1 MNTSITVFK
10 AVKFFYNLWLPWSI
24 TSSTCIGKSF
34 QESFFSSSTQDKKDS
49 ATKIQQ
55 MQNAFLKLTSR
66 ITGYVVG
73 FYRIHRI
80 ENPEVELP
88 RCTSF
93 SNRSLT
99 KRVLVYK
106 LLYIFS
112 CGQLFQIGPKTTSRT
127 CYFCSQFLSNFN
139 RKRQVIQLKL

>member
-1 MNTSITVFK
+1 MFK

-34 QESFFSSSTQDKKDS
+34 QESNFTSSTQDAKDS
-49 ATKIQQ
+49 TTKIQQ

-112 CGQLFQIGPKTTSRT
+112 CGQLFQIGPKATSRT
-127 CYFCSQFLSNFN
+127 CYFAVSFLSNFN
-139 RKRQVIQLKL
+139 RKLQVIKVKP